1 MNEIV
6 IAPSI
11 LSLDYSNVSS
21 QLEELKNSKAKWLHF
36 DVMDGHFVPNLTFGP
51 DILKG
56 FKKACPLF
64 MDVHLMVTDPKKYAP
79 IFISNGA
86 DLVSFHTE
94 AMDNDLSAIEQLL
107 DEIHEKG
114 AKAGIVVKPH
124 TNIEMFESLLPKC
137 DLVLI
142 MSVEPGFGGQK
153 FMEGTLSKVKWLKA
167 KREALNLAYRI
178 EMDGGINQDTYEKA
192 IEAGCDT
199 LVAGSYVFKND
210 IQKTIE
216 GMLNR

>member
-11 LSLDYSNVSS
+11 LSLDYSNVSA
-21 QLEELKNSKAKWLHF
+21 QLEELKASKAKWLHF

-64 MDVHLMVTDPKKYAP
+64 MDVHLMVEDPKTYAP
-79 IFISNGA
+79 IFIQNGA
-86 DLVSFHTE
+86 DLVTFHTE
-94 AMDNDLSAIEQLL
+94 ALDNDLSRIQGLL
-107 DEIHEKG
+107 DEINLG
-114 AKAGIVVKPH
+114 AKGGIVVKPN
-124 TNIEMFESLLPKC
+124 TAIEPFESVLKSC
-137 DLVLI
+137 DLVLV

-153 FMEGTLSKVKWLKA
+153 FMADMLKKVEWLKE
-167 KREALNLAYRI
+167 KREELNLSYRI
-178 EMDGGINQDTYEKA
+178 EIDGGINQDTYKSA
-192 IEAGCDT
+192 LDAGCDT

-210 IQKTIE
+210 ITKTIE
-216 GMLNR
+216 GMLA